1 MGKGG
6 KETAVKEM
14 ILYYTPEDRAH
25 GPILRGVAARMGIKI
40 KNLTPERCIQKIGYL
55 TGAEGVERREVS
67 VNFQKYAPVMEE
79 EMLVLSGFTE
89 ERLEEFLGNLKK
101 SGVPKIGL
109 KAVVTETNAQWTAY
123 QLYEQLKEE
132 HRQLTER

>member
-1 MGKGG
+1 
-6 KETAVKEM
+6 
-14 ILYYTPEDRAH
+14 
-25 GPILRGVAARMGIKI
+25 
-40 KNLTPERCIQKIGYL
+40 
-55 TGAEGVERREVS
+55 
-67 VNFQKYAPVMEE
+67 
-79 EMLVLSGFTE
+79 MLVLSGFTE